1 MSKGR
6 INRPKQIRTFRC
18 PECGAVMSAPKYKAR
33 TNAGHV
39 KTMYCYRCKA
49 DRDFIQVDRLE
60 DAKCTSQQTID
71 SASQNVTAG

>member
-1 MSKGR
+1 MPKVQKKR
-6 INRPKQIRTFRC
+6 VFLPKQIRTFQC
-18 PECGAVMSAPKYKAR
+18 PECGAVVSAPKYKTR

-60 DAKCTSQQTID
+60 GGTP
-71 SASQNVTAG
+71 

>member
-39 KTMYCYRCKA
+39 KTRYC
-49 DRDFIQVDRLE
+49 
-60 DAKCTSQQTID
+60 
-71 SASQNVTAG
+71 

>member
-6 INRPKQIRTFRC
+6 INRPKQIR
-18 PECGAVMSAPKYKAR
+18 AVMSAPKYKAR